1 MRADPHK
8 GMTMPHTLT
17 FPIALIIASLLLSGC
32 MRIPEEPP
40 ILAAFKI
47 PGLVCPVQSSI
58 G

>member
-32 MRIPEEPP
+32 MKIPEEPP
-40 ILAAFKI
+40 LLAAFET
-47 PGLVCPVQSSI
+47 PDGARPV
-58 G
+58 